1 MRTREYVESLS
12 DEERRIR
19 TAELCGWSDCYKQ
32 SDGLLCGIAPLDPN
46 GIRWDSQLPDYL
58 TDLNAMHEAEK
69 ALDFDD
75 ATDAGALKYRYAAN
89 LYNMC
94 VPLEHQPVRA
104 TARQRNTAFLMV
116 MLPDEGA
123 EEQSHPSVS

>member
-12 DEERRIR
+12 DKERRIR
-19 TAELCGWSDCYKQ
+19 TAEICGWSDCYKQ
-32 SDGLLCGIAPLDPN
+32 SDGLLCGITPPDSR
-46 GIRWDSQLPDYL
+46 GIRWDSQLPNYL

-69 ALDFDD
+69 MILQDEDGDIRTALYYRRLDD
-75 ATDAGALKYRYAAN
+75 L
-89 LYNMC
+89 C
-94 VPLEHQPVRA
+94 VGHGWHA

-116 MLPDEGA
+116 MLPDEGT